1 LDIQHSIDRWY
12 VHDIVEST
20 VPKQHNL
27 GETMKKTIKAP
38 KGFHFMKSKTGPKL
52 MKHTGRFKKHR
63 GASTTLKLR
72 VLKKHS

>member
-1 LDIQHSIDRWY
+1 
-12 VHDIVEST
+12 
-20 VPKQHNL
+20 
-27 GETMKKTIKAP
+27 MKKTIKAP